1 MFHCRRMEVRTDL
14 YSLNLLAKLFVL
26 HCQILFSLAMA
37 AIIEAILMRIS
48 AVIVT
53 LQRRIFGIV
62 VSLLA

>member
-48 AVIVT
+48 AVHTCAI
-53 LQRRIFGIV
+53 
-62 VSLLA
+62 LAKGCSNVGYST